1 MALISK
7 LIPIGVFAL
16 SFAGGILFFYIMS
29 DLSKN
34 NKKIHIE
41 QMVSELINVV
51 IFIWIG
57 KILTNLKLFIQD
69 PLAVLAYPSDS
80 QAFYLAILISGII
93 LFINVKRGKINA
105 VPFMKSFIPVILVA
119 SFSYE
124 FIYLVWLQTGGT
136 IGYFILITLLLILYY
151 IVHDQLPDKLLF
163 IMLLVVWSV
172 GVFILYSIQPFV
184 TVFGYIIAPWFVWLF
199 FTINIVI
206 ILRKRDR
213 RGRN

>member
-1 MALISK
+1 
-7 LIPIGVFAL
+7 
-16 SFAGGILFFYIMS
+16 MS

>member
-16 SFAGGILFFYIMS
+16 SFAGGILFFYITS

-80 QAFYLAILISGII
+80 KAFYLAILISGII
-93 LFINVKRGKINA
+93 LFIKVKRGKINA
-105 VPFMKSFIPVILVA
+105 APFIKSFIPVILVA
-119 SFSYE
+119 SFLYE

-136 IGYFILITLLLILYY
+136 IGYFILISLLLILYY

-199 FTINIVI
+199 FTINIII

>member
-57 KILTNLKLFIQD
+57 KILTNLKVFIQD

-93 LFINVKRGKINA
+93 LFIKVKRGKINA
-105 VPFMKSFIPVILVA
+105 VPFMKSFIPVILLA
-119 SFSYE
+119 SFLYE

-136 IGYFILITLLLILYY
+136 IGYFILISLLLILYY

-172 GVFILYSIQPFV
+172 GVFILDSIQPFV

>member
-16 SFAGGILFFYIMS
+16 SFAGGILFFYITS

-105 VPFMKSFIPVILVA
+105 VPFMKAFIPVILVA
-119 SFSYE
+119 SFLYE

-136 IGYFILITLLLILYY
+136 IGYFILISLLLILYY